1 MKLFKSISII
11 IFILISWNVRATNVE
26 NDSTKRNDENTKL
39 NIFNIEPED
48 EEDEYIPLTRDV
60 LLDLSKSGEYKSIYY
75 SLYRNPVLKKKAFVY
90 VSYKV
95 DNFNYNQNYK
105 LLCSSDS
112 GIFVYD
118 NYSIEFIP
126 FKSINFIQ
134 RSRNFNTQ
142 LKIMTYW
149 GLGLGAIVSISI
161 GEFISII
168 AVPAVIDAYFIGGYG
183 TYYFFAKYVNSFR
196 FRINYLPKNGIS
208 FISTALKKSELWGQ
222 NLQLTD
228 YPFAKQTKKEQV
240 KSEIP
245 EPKIEKDSVI
255 SNEIIISNPTIS
267 NSTKDSLIVVPIK
280 RKTPELKVELPNL
293 NNAKGKLNPQ
303 WLYLSFTKLDVNE
316 NKLMAKF
323 KNIQGTQMIA
333 ENLQNLNTSELQ
345 FLAITIATL
354 NGYNFRNITSFS
366 ESQSQ
371 YLLNNEPYLAFEIK
385 PDSEIDPSNFQEL
398 DLNNIKLI
406 YAVLKEKKELIID
419 F

>member
-1 MKLFKSISII
+1 MKLLKSIAILL
-11 IFILISWNVRATNVE
+11 FILTATNVLAVHNNQDTSNKSAKFE
-26 NDSTKRNDENTKL
+26 HSNSNDEDPD
-39 NIFNIEPED
+39 EVD
-48 EEDEYIPLTRDV
+48 EEPLTRV
-60 LLDLSKSGEYKSIYY
+60 FLLELSKSGKYTSVYHPLK
-75 SLYRNPVLKKKAFVY
+75 RNPHLKNKGIVY

-105 LLCSSDS
+105 LLCMSDS

-118 NYSIEFIP
+118 NYYIEFIP
-126 FKSINFIQ
+126 FNSIKFIQ
-134 RSRNFNTQ
+134 HNSDFNTQ

-149 GLGLGAIVSISI
+149 GLGLGAIVSVSI
-161 GEFISII
+161 GEFFPII
-168 AVPAVIDAYFIGGYG
+168 TTPAVIDAYFIGFYG

-228 YPFAKQTKKEQV
+228 YPYAKQTKKEQV

-280 RKTPELKVELPNL
+280 RKTPELKVEFTNL

>member
-1 MKLFKSISII
+1 MKQLKSIAILL
-11 IFILISWNVRATNVE
+11 FILTGTNVLAVHNNQDTSNKSAE
-26 NDSTKRNDENTKL
+26 FEHLNSNDEDPV
-39 NIFNIEPED
+39 EV
-48 EEDEYIPLTRDV
+48 EEEPLTRDF
-60 LLDLSKSGEYKSIYY
+60 LLELSKSGEYKSVYY
-75 SLYRNPVLKKKAFVY
+75 QLKRNPDLKKKGFVY

-105 LLCSSDS
+105 LLCLSDS

-118 NYSIEFIP
+118 NYYIEFIP
-126 FKSINFIQ
+126 FNSIKFIQ
-134 RSRNFNTQ
+134 HSRDFNTQ

-149 GLGLGAIVSISI
+149 GLGLGAIISVSI
-161 GEFISII
+161 GEFFPII
-168 AVPAVIDAYFIGGYG
+168 ATPAVIDAYFIGFYG

-245 EPKIEKDSVI
+245 EPKVEKDSVI

-280 RKTPELKVELPNL
+280 RKTPELKVEFPNL